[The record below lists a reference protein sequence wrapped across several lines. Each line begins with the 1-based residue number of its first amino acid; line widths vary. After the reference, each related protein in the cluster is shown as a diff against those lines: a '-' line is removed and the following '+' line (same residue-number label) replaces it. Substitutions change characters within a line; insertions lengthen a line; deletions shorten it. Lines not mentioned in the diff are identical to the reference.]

1 MSEEIKRIGVFTSG
15 GDAPGMNAAI
25 RAVVRTAAYSHID
38 VYGIRRGYQGMIDND
53 FVELKSRS
61 VANIIQSGGTVL
73 KTARCDDFRTPEG
86 RALAAKNLKNQQ
98 IDALVCIGGN
108 GSYTGAMKL
117 YEEHRIPTI
126 GLPGTIDNDLY
137 GTDFTIG
144 YDTAINTAC
153 DAIDKIRDTAGSHNR
168 VFLVE
173 VMGRDAGFIA
183 LAVGISGGAEAIFI
197 PEQKGEMSQL
207 MDHFKDTSRRTKSF
221 SIVVVAEGDRQGGAL
236 AIQDRLE
243 TEFDDIDVRTT
254 ILGHIQRGGSPT
266 ARDRV
271 LASQLGYEA
280 VEALRK
286 GEVSK
291 AVGIVGGE
299 VILTDF
305 EVAIGKSK
313 QVNPDL
319 IRMAE
324 ILAN

>member
-1 MSEEIKRIGVFTSG
+1 MKRIGVFTSG

-25 RAVVRTAAYSHID
+25 RAVVRTATYNG
-38 VYGIRRGYQGMIDND
+38 VEVLGIRHGYQGMIDNE
-53 FVELKSRS
+53 FIEMNSRS
-61 VANIIQSGGTVL
+61 VANIIQTGGTVL
-73 KTARCDDFRTPEG
+73 KTARCMEFHTPEG
-86 RALAAKNLKNQQ
+86 RALAAKNLKHRR

-117 YEEHRIPTI
+117 YEEHKIPTI

-144 YDTAINTAC
+144 FDTAINTAS

-173 VMGRDAGFIA
+173 VMGRDSGFIA
-183 LAVGISGGAEAIFI
+183 LSVGISGGAESIFM
-197 PEQKGEMSQL
+197 PEETGEMDKL
-207 MDHFKDTSRRTKSF
+207 MDHFKNTSRRTKSF
-221 SIVVVAEGDRQGGAL
+221 SIVVVAEGDKQGGAL
-236 AIQDRLE
+236 AIQQKLE
-243 TEFDDIDVRTT
+243 SEFSDIDVRTT

-280 VEALRK
+280 VGALLK

-299 VILTDF
+299 VVLTDF
-305 EVAIGKSK
+305 SVAIGKSK
-313 QVNPDL
+313 HVDPNL